1 MTRSALPIDIVAT
14 AIIDPNT
21 GHAVNVRPNV
31 ASGVP
36 LYVHDATVPGGRKI
50 NVAAFSIPPAGQAGS
65 LGRNVLRG
73 FAASQIDLA
82 LRRQLRLTEKVN
94 LQIRAEGFNVL
105 NHPNFGTIQTDLT
118 AGDFGQANNML
129 NQQLGGLSQLYQIGG
144 PRSFQFA
151 LKILF

>member
-1 MTRSALPIDIVAT
+1 
-14 AIIDPNT
+14 
-21 GHAVNVRPNV
+21 
-31 ASGVP
+31 
-36 LYVHDATVPGGRKI
+36 
-50 NVAAFSIPPAGQAGS
+50 